1 MPGKLTAD
9 LLRSA
14 VRLSESAR
22 RLLTLGVLTFGVLLA
37 LALPASAHADLLS
50 SSPADG
56 AVLAAEPQQVVLV
69 FSEEVTAGLSSVR
82 VTGPDGRRVD
92 SAPVQDAHAESDRI
106 TVALVPDP
114 QPGTY
119 VLNWRATTADDGHT
133 TSGTLTFS
141 VGSPGRPA
149 ASGVLDA
156 HDRVTDAVLD
166 TAIWLGFAGLALLV
180 GGTAIRLCHPRRPLG
195 AAASAEPAS
204 AEPASGEAVSP
215 DLPARE
221 GGPAVARWPGAFGWG
236 VLLVATVAQLFLYG
250 PAAQGYS
257 IGKVFDRTLLGATL
271 DTREGHA
278 LVARIL
284 LLALVAVGETAL
296 RRAWGLAPAAALALG
311 LGATWSVIS
320 HASTGAWQ
328 PLALAVTTLHVTAMA
343 VWAGGL
349 FGMVLLLSRGRSDP
363 GANTEQGVTAARFSR
378 LALISVAVLAGTGL
392 YQAFRE
398 VSSFSDLTGT
408 AYGRLL
414 LTKSGILALVIVVAA
429 VGRARV
435 ARAVGSRAHYLRR
448 LALLELVGI
457 TALLAVTVIL
467 ISTPPDNDAQAPPH
481 THAATAPA
489 AS

>member
-14 VRLSESAR
+14 VRRSESAR

-92 SAPVQDAHAESDRI
+92 SAPVQDAQAESERI

-156 HDRVTDAVLD
+156 HDRVTDAALD

-204 AEPASGEAVSP
+204 GDAVSS

-221 GGPAVARWPGAFGWG
+221 GGSAVARWPGAFGWG

-250 PAAQGYS
+250 PAAQGSS
-257 IGKVFDRTLLGATL
+257 IGKVFDRTLLSATL
-271 DTREGHA
+271 DAREGHA

-284 LLALVAVGETAL
+284 LLALVAAVGETAL

-311 LGATWSVIS
+311 LGTTWSVIS

-349 FGMVLLLSRGRSDP
+349 FGMVLLLTRGRSDP
-363 GANTEQGVTAARFSR
+363 DASTEQGVTAARFSR

-414 LTKSGILALVIVVAA
+414 LTKTGILALVIVVAA

-435 ARAVGSRAHYLRR
+435 ARAAGSRPHGPRR
-448 LALLELVGI
+448 IALLELVGI
-457 TALLAVTVIL
+457 TALLVVTVIL
-467 ISTPPDNDAQAPPH
+467 IGTPPDNDAQAPPH

-489 AS
+489 TS